1 MNEALWYPNSAAL
14 LHMIPLEGIFYDKLG
29 YNDSYLVIIR
39 NGTHFP
45 IRHVWHVQLPIFA
58 SPLHLEYVLHV
69 PHLEDNLFSV
79 QKVCHDNN

>member
-1 MNEALWYPNSAAL
+1 MNGALWYPNYAAS

-29 YNDSYLVIIR
+29 YNYSNLVIIE

-45 IRHVWHVQLPIFA
+45 IHHVRYMQLPIFA

-69 PHLEDNLFSV
+69 PHLEDNLISV
-79 QKVCHDNN
+79 QKVCHDDN